1 LQPSYTN
8 DSRGDLKG
16 PNRLKGQQGGDMRRN
31 SSRLSIEPERR
42 SSLKKSR
49 VVEEHQSPIKP
60 QHRGSVGQTPDLDR
74 EREDGAPRGQQTH
87 DSMSKRGSVMDG
99 NSPILKN
106 SHVMKNGSMM
116 SGKPEAKRVSI
127 DERPKGHGRDSH
139 AHGHDVPTKS
149 GHHHHHGSSSGHR
162 HHEKSSHGHGQSSH
176 GHSHS
181 QNQRHQRSRISEE
194 NKRISEEDDELNSE
208 SMKLLY
214 PNRTEK
220 EEAKYLEDSRKLESS
235 IVESVLD
242 DSQYMI
248 NPKLIEKGS
257 GEVSKHDHHISRH
270 GSPHKLDN
278 DSKLKRSK
286 MDEFLGQFDAKAD
299 PAPPPSKKRPSDRPT
314 SGKKQLYNEDV
325 IIQARNFKSL
335 KPQPSNYLEKNYE
348 ALVKSREDQFER
360 LKTMTRTIEN
370 QKDEISTLKR
380 SNKRMSSV
388 NTNIEKDIASN
399 NGFHKDISD

>member
-1 LQPSYTN
+1 
-8 DSRGDLKG
+8 
-16 PNRLKGQQGGDMRRN
+16 LKGQQGGDIRHS
-31 SSRLSIEPERR
+31 SSRLSMEPERR

-49 VVEEHQSPIKP
+49 IVEEDQSPTKP
-60 QHRGSVGQTPDLDR
+60 QHRRSVGQTPDLDR
-74 EREDGAPRGQQTH
+74 ERGDGAPRGQQTH
-87 DSMSKRGSVMDG
+87 DSRSKRGSVMDG

-106 SHVMKNGSMM
+106 SQVMKNGSMM

-127 DERPKGHGRDSH
+127 DDRPKGHRRDSH

-162 HHEKSSHGHGQSSH
+162 HHEKSSHGHGQSPH

-242 DSQYMI
+242 DSQYVI
-248 NPKLIEKGS
+248 NPKLIEEGS
-257 GEVSKHDHHISRH
+257 GEVSKHDPYISRH

-380 SNKRMSSV
+380 ENKRMSSV

>member
-1 LQPSYTN
+1 LQPPDTN

-16 PNRLKGQQGGDMRRN
+16 PNRLKAQQGGDIRRN
-31 SSRLSIEPERR
+31 SSRLSMEPERQN
-42 SSLKKSR
+42 SLKKSR
-49 VVEEHQSPIKP
+49 VVEGHQSPVKP
-60 QHRGSVGQTPDLDR
+60 QQRGSVGQTLDLDR
-74 EREDGAPRGQQTH
+74 GPEDGAPRGQQTH
-87 DSMSKRGSVMDG
+87 DSRSKRGSVTDG

-106 SHVMKNGSMM
+106 SQVMKNVSMM
-116 SGKPEAKRVSI
+116 SGKPEPKRVSI
-127 DERPKGHGRDSH
+127 DEKPKAHRRDSH

-194 NKRISEEDDELNSE
+194 NKRISEEDDEMNSE

-235 IVESVLD
+235 IVESFLD
-242 DSQYMI
+242 DSHYII
-248 NPKLIEKGS
+248 NPKLTEEGS
-257 GEVSKHDHHISRH
+257 DEVSKHDNYISRQ
-270 GSPHKLDN
+270 GSPHQLN
-278 DSKLKRSK
+278 DSKKKRSK

-299 PAPPPSKKRPSDRPT
+299 PAPSPSKKRQSDRPT
-314 SGKKQLYNEDV
+314 SGKKQLFNEDV

-335 KPQPSNYLEKNYE
+335 KPQPSNYLEQNYE
-348 ALVKSREDQFER
+348 ALVKSREDQFEK

-380 SNKRMSSV
+380 ENKRMSSV